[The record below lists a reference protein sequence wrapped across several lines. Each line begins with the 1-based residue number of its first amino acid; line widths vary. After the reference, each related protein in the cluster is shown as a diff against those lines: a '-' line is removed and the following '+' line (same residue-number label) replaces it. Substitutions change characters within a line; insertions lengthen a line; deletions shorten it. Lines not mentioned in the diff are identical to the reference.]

1 LEVYEIKLMDH
12 RSFIIDKNMERYF
25 NDQLSI
31 WDKIEKRKLNPSR
44 RSHRNNFTKM
54 LEEELDQINIE
65 DELFKVI
72 GSKLSREIIERINKN
87 MTYVLQTVRKKIK
100 GPGRNV
106 PFSKIKAKR
115 RATYLY

>member
-1 LEVYEIKLMDH
+1 
-12 RSFIIDKNMERYF
+12 
-25 NDQLSI
+25 
-31 WDKIEKRKLNPSR
+31 
-44 RSHRNNFTKM
+44 M

-115 RATYLY
+115 RATYLYQKATEKQIKGKWVNEIAMERRREDAKIGEQEVIINKEIA